1 MRKNLNKL
9 ATLALS
15 GMMVMSM
22 AVPAMAAQ
30 NFDQPVINKV
40 LYTDGHTYAPNT
52 EFTFDVTHDSSVTS
66 FQNGTSTVTLS
77 TPKDTAKNSAVTVN
91 PIRFNPAEDQ
101 LGIRLDN
108 DGNVFR
114 KSGAI
119 NVNLDKFPGEGYYL
133 FNLKEHKGT
142 YEGIRYDEHDYK
154 LLVIIYKDEADHDTL
169 KSKVVVS
176 RVGANNTSVKTSS
189 IGNNYGRETPPPE
202 TPENPPVTPPETPEN
217 PPITPDNPDND
228 THDVLIKK
236 VVKGAMSNKSM
247 TFDFEIKIES
257 DKKGD
262 KKGHEYYEVTGEN
275 VAAGT
280 FIESDVTD
288 AKVFHVKDGG
298 EGIRIWGLTDGDK
311 ITVKEAN
318 GTGYTMLV
326 KTETPSLITGLT
338 GVDQDVTASYTTVFN
353 AVHDDAKVTVTNKKD
368 AITPTGIVM
377 NVAPYAM
384 MLAVAGGLGVV
395 FMNRKKEEE

>member
-1 MRKNLNKL
+1 M
-9 ATLALS
+9 
-15 GMMVMSM
+15 MSM
-22 AVPAMAAQ
+22 
-30 NFDQPVINKV
+30 
-40 LYTDGHTYAPNT
+40 
-52 EFTFDVTHDSSVTS
+52 
-66 FQNGTSTVTLS
+66 
-77 TPKDTAKNSAVTVN
+77 
-91 PIRFNPAEDQ
+91 
-101 LGIRLDN
+101 
-108 DGNVFR
+108 
-114 KSGAI
+114 
-119 NVNLDKFPGEGYYL
+119 
-133 FNLKEHKGT
+133 
-142 YEGIRYDEHDYK
+142 
-154 LLVIIYKDEADHDTL
+154 IIYKDEADHDKL

-176 RVGANNTSVKTSS
+176 RVGENNTSVKTSS

-217 PPITPDNPDND
+217 PPITPDRPDKD

-236 VVKGAMSNKSM
+236 VVKGAMGNKSM

-257 DKKGD
+257 DKLGD

-326 KTETPSLITGLT
+326 KTESPTLITGLT
-338 GVDQDVTASYTTVFN
+338 DADQDVTASYTTVFN
-353 AVHDDAKVTVTNKKD
+353 AIHDDAKVTVTNKKD